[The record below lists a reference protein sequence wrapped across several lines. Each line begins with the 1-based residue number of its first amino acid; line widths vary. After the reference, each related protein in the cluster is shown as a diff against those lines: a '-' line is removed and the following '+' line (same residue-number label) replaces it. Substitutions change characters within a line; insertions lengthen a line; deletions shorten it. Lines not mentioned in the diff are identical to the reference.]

1 MEYNYTLDQAYDD
14 IQAFLAPMNI
24 DITQVTGHSADA
36 WINLHLSRP
45 KIHINTDNFEN
56 PKELWSAV
64 FHELVHVLCY
74 DEKKYMRYHS
84 GKPQTIEYLRR
95 MTLRVERY
103 VDRRAEKLFN
113 LFFPGYG
120 YYRMYRT
127 KKDSQEVLSKLR

>member
-1 MEYNYTLDQAYDD
+1 MKSESNYTLDEAYDD

-24 DITQVTGHSADA
+24 NITQVSGYSADA
-36 WINLHLSRP
+36 WITPKRP
-45 KIHINTDNFEN
+45 KIYINTDRFEH
-56 PKELWSAV
+56 PKELWSTV

-74 DEKKYMRYHS
+74 NEKKYMRYHS

-103 VDRRAEKLFN
+103 VDKRAEKLFN

-127 KKDSQEVLSKLR
+127 KRDALEVLSKL